1 MINNKTSL
9 WHQKPLTNL
18 CRITDRSFKNK
29 IKDESIGI
37 NLKELKQKYKNYC
50 KIQEKPEK
58 NTSNPRELLIGVVNA
73 HKELVRFIRHD
84 LGTNDNPA
92 LRKSLI
98 DLYHMFCTTAWQNLY
113 DETEKR
119 QEWIEIDTSEL
130 NNPYP

>member
-1 MINNKTSL
+1 MNNRTSL
-9 WHQKPLTNL
+9 WHQKPPTNIS
-18 CRITDRSFKNK
+18 RITEGAFKN
-29 IKDESIGI
+29 IMRDESIWI
-37 NLKELKQKYKNYC
+37 YLNELKQKYINYC
-50 KIQEKPEK
+50 KTQEKPEK
-58 NTSNPRELLIGVVNA
+58 NTSNPRELLIDVVNA

-113 DETEKR
+113 DGTEKR